1 MILKKLQKNLK
12 NSLKIKFPEGINMAE
27 TEFIFGPHSVLAAI
41 KAGKRTIN
49 KIFIAENNS
58 LGDEVFEEAKK
69 RGIKIVSA
77 DKDKISVLTKAKN
90 HQGIAADVSL
100 LPFLDFDEFLNSQIF
115 ENKFAVILDSLED
128 PLNLGSIA
136 RSALCLGADVLIIPK
151 DRSVRPTPF
160 ASKISAGSL
169 EYIPLI
175 VQTNIVNTIKD
186 LKINGFWIGGLDGE
200 GSDRIETSSIAPP
213 FALVVGSE
221 GKGIRPLVRKNL
233 DFIFKI
239 DQKGPVTSLNASSA
253 AAIGIYECAKKIK
266 S

>member
-1 MILKKLQKNLK
+1 
-12 NSLKIKFPEGINMAE
+12 MAE
-27 TEFIFGPHSVLAAI
+27 NEFIFGPHSILAAI
-41 KAGKRTIN
+41 KAGKR
-49 KIFIAENNS
+49 KIHKIYITEKNS
-58 LGDEVFEEAKK
+58 LSEEIYLEADK
-69 RGIKIVSA
+69 RNIKIVSA
-77 DKDKISVLTKAKN
+77 DKDKISALTKAKN
-90 HQGIAADVSL
+90 HQGIAADVSS
-100 LPFLDFDEFLNSQIF
+100 LPFLDFDEFLNSKLFQ
-115 ENKFAVILDSLED
+115 NKFAVILDSLED

-160 ASKISAGSL
+160 ASKISAGAL

-186 LKINGFWIGGLDGE
+186 LKTNGFWIGGLDGD
-200 GSDRIETSSIAPP
+200 GSDSIENSLITPP

-239 DQKGPVTSLNASSA
+239 DQRGPVTSLNASSA
-253 AAIGIYECAKKIK
+253 AAIGIYECAKKIRI
-266 S
+266 

>member
-1 MILKKLQKNLK
+1 
-12 NSLKIKFPEGINMAE
+12 MAE
-27 TEFIFGPHSVLAAI
+27 TEIIFGPHSVLAAI

-49 KIFIAENNS
+49 KIYITEKNS
-58 LGDEVFEEAKK
+58 LGDEIFLEAKK
-69 RGIKIVSA
+69 RNIKVVSA
-77 DKDKISVLTKAKN
+77 DKDKISNLAKAKN
-90 HQGIAADVSL
+90 HQGIAADVSI
-100 LPFLDFDEFLNSQIF
+100 LPFLDFDEFLNSSLI

-160 ASKISAGSL
+160 ASKISAGAL

-186 LKINGFWIGGLDGE
+186 LKSGGFWVGGLDGE
-200 GSDRIETSSIAPP
+200 GRDTIENTSIVSP

-221 GKGIRPLVRKNL
+221 GKGMRPLVRKNL
-233 DFIFKI
+233 DFVFKI
-239 DQKGPVTSLNASSA
+239 EQKGPVTSLNASSA
-253 AAIGIYECAKKIK
+253 AAIGIYECSKKIK
-266 S
+266 VQA